1 MSGKSSGRVGK
12 AKPKGNFVDAWSYL
26 GMDEF
31 VSPTGMV
38 IKKKV
43 EEFATRLNP
52 TVSHKTVHLIPIFM
66 FSFIPIP
73 RKPSSHSM

>member
-52 TVSHKTVHLIPIFM
+52 TLHPYTEKAEFPFHVIPEIAELG
-66 FSFIPIP
+66 IVGAD
-73 RKPSSHSM
+73 